1 MIVFHCERCLVIKR
15 LFEAI
20 IITEN
25 QIKNQFKAL
34 KTAYLPMKDII
45 Y

>member
-1 MIVFHCERCLVIKR
+1 M
-15 LFEAI
+15 LFDAI

-34 KTAYLPMKDII
+34 KTAYFSMKDII
-45 Y
+45 YW